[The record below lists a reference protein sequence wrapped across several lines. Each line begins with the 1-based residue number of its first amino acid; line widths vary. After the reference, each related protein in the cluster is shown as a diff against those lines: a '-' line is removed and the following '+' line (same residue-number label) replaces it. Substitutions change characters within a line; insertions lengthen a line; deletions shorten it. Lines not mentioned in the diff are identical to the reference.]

1 MKGKHAAS
9 GPSTF
14 VRDLSIMVAGILAV
28 GLLVFGGLWLFS
40 GSRSEPPGSTTTAPT
55 IATTTTRPTTTS
67 EATTTSSSTT
77 TTTTT
82 TTTAPQV
89 RDPSEVRVLV
99 LNAVGISGIAGR
111 VSEELAELGYEV
123 LTPGN
128 YEPAL
133 EQTRVWYRTGYA
145 AEGFELAAQ
154 FPDALVELN
163 DEVEG
168 TDANIIVV
176 IGASYEE

>member
-1 MKGKHAAS
+1 MKGKHTAP
-9 GPSTF
+9 GRSTF
-14 VRDLSIMVAGILAV
+14 LRDLSIMIAGILAV
-28 GLLVFGGLWLFS
+28 GLLVFGGLWLLS
-40 GSRSEPPGSTTTAPT
+40 GSRSEAPGSTTTLGAM
-55 IATTTTRPTTTS
+55 TTTTTGLTTTS
-67 EATTTSSSTT
+67 EGTTSTSTT
-77 TTTTT
+77 MTTTT
-82 TTTAPQV
+82 TTTASEV

-111 VSEELAELGYEV
+111 VSEELVELGYEV

-128 YEPAL
+128 YGPAL
-133 EQTRVWYRTGYA
+133 ERTRVWYRSGYA

-154 FPDALVELN
+154 FPNALVELN